1 MENIVIGIEG
11 DVASGKTTICKELI
25 NIVPS
30 SIFIDA
36 GSIYRGIMQ
45 ALKQSNNEN
54 LPNDPYELMRNLQVE
69 FKIEDRATVI
79 YIAGNK
85 ISDEEIHSASTAET
99 VSKFA
104 RNVNNENLYKFARE
118 IIKSFKEYNIIISGR
133 GLQYIYPEMTK
144 HIFIKCDLEERVS
157 RRYNQYGQKYSKD
170 EIRKMIIE
178 RDQLHEQSGFNK
190 QGENTIIVDVT
201 NYKTASEAANHILTL
216 I

>member
-25 NIVPS
+25 NIIPN

-45 ALKQSNNEN
+45 ALKQCNNKN
-54 LPNDPYELMRNLQVE
+54 LPNDPYELMKKLQVE
-69 FKIEDRATVI
+69 FKIENRATTI
-79 YIAGNK
+79 YIAGKK
-85 ISDEEIHSASTAET
+85 ISDEEIHSASNAEK

-170 EIRKMIIE
+170 EIRKTIIE

-190 QGENTIIVDVT
+190 QGKNTIIVDVT

>member
-1 MENIVIGIEG
+1 
-11 DVASGKTTICKELI
+11 
-25 NIVPS
+25 
-30 SIFIDA
+30 
-36 GSIYRGIMQ
+36 MQ

-54 LPNDPYELMRNLQVE
+54 LPNDPYELMKKLQVE
-69 FKIEDRATVI
+69 FKIENRATTI

-85 ISDEEIHSASTAET
+85 ISDEEIHSASNAEK

-104 RNVNNENLYKFARE
+104 RNVNNEKLYKFARE

-133 GLQYIYPEMTK
+133 GLQYIYPEMKK

-170 EIRKMIIE
+170 EIRKTIIE

-190 QGENTIIVDVT
+190 QGKNTIIVDVT

>member
-25 NIVPS
+25 SIVPN

-85 ISDEEIHSASTAET
+85 ISDEEIHSASNAEK

-216 I
+216 M

>member
-1 MENIVIGIEG
+1 
-11 DVASGKTTICKELI
+11 
-25 NIVPS
+25 
-30 SIFIDA
+30 
-36 GSIYRGIMQ
+36 
-45 ALKQSNNEN
+45 
-54 LPNDPYELMRNLQVE
+54 MRNLQVE

-85 ISDEEIHSASTAET
+85 ISDEEIHSASNAEK

-144 HIFIKCDLEERVS
+144 HIFIKCDLEERVA
-157 RRYNQYGQKYSKD
+157 RRYKQYGQKYSKD

>member
-25 NIVPS
+25 SIVPN

-85 ISDEEIHSASTAET
+85 ISDEEIYSASNAEK

-201 NYKTASEAANHILTL
+201 NYKTASEAANHILAL

>member
-25 NIVPS
+25 NIVPN

-85 ISDEEIHSASTAET
+85 ISDREIHSASNAEK

-133 GLQYIYPEMTK
+133 GLQYIYPEMKK